1 VVLLANLLYAELL
14 KLKRSNMF
22 LVSIIGAAVAPFM
35 CFIADVAKRNERPDS
50 PVNFGKFFSDTNFYV
65 LMLIGV
71 MLYGVITA
79 YLFNREYVENTLKN
93 ILTIPVSKTSL
104 IVSKVILLFIWIMLL
119 TIAAWALT
127 LVFGL
132 IGSFEDLTIII
143 LIKALKEYLIGGTLL
158 FLLAMPTIFV
168 TLLFKDYVPTIIFT
182 IAITMVNVLISNS
195 KYSGLYPWSATL
207 AIATKTFRPEYAPI
221 YSYISIFAVSIIGFI
236 ATIVCFN
243 KEDIR

>member
-1 VVLLANLLYAELL
+1 MANLLYAELL

-35 CFIADVAKRNERPDS
+35 CFIAYVTKRNERPDI
-50 PVNFGKFFSDTNFYV
+50 PVNFGEFFSETNLYV

-104 IVSKVILLFIWIMLL
+104 IISKVILLFIWIMWL

-132 IGSFEDLTIII
+132 IGSFEDLTINI
-143 LIKALKEYLIGGTLL
+143 LIKALKEYIIGGTLL
-158 FLLAMPTIFV
+158 FLLATPTIFV
-168 TLLFKDYVPTIIFT
+168 TLLFKDYVPTIVFT
-182 IAITMVNVLISNS
+182 IAVTMVNVLISNS
-195 KYSGLYPWSATL
+195 KYSVLYPWSATL
-207 AIATKTFRPEYAPI
+207 AIATKTFRPEYSQI

>member
-1 VVLLANLLYAELL
+1 MKKIVKAELL

-35 CFIADVAKRNERPDS
+35 CFIADIAKRNERPDI
-50 PVNFGKFFSDTNFYV
+50 PVNFGEFFSETNFYV

-104 IVSKVILLFIWIMLL
+104 IISKVILLFIWIMWL

-132 IGSFEDLTIII
+132 IGNFEDLTTVV
-143 LIKALKEYLIGGTLL
+143 LMKALKEYLIGGTLL
-158 FLLAMPTIFV
+158 FLLSTPTILI
-168 TLLFKDYVPTIIFT
+168 TLLFKDYVPTIVFT

-207 AIATKTFRPEYAPI
+207 AVATKTFRPEYDPI

-236 ATIVCFN
+236 ATIICFN